1 QFCVGG
7 YERQSQQL
15 CRGGNKSICR
25 VGIGQS
31 KLLRSQGDF
40 MREWSFPKGS
50 SRFGNPLAEI
60 TLQADFALSIERQ
73 CLPRA
78 DRRQP
83 YLVCRLLLDKKHL
96 LPQLI
101 RVLQAPQPDVGI
113 ERESQSRNASQ
124 SSSSVAAETMSRTS
138 AILAGIET

>member
-40 MREWSFPKGS
+40 MRERSFPKGS

-83 YLVCRLLLDKKHL
+83 YLVCRLLLEITIVNHL
-96 LPQLI
+96 KISFQPAQMAGLP
-101 RVLQAPQPDVGI
+101 V
-113 ERESQSRNASQ
+113 ASHFRQ
-124 SSSSVAAETMSRTS
+124 TASPVKTETVQ
-138 AILAGIET
+138 EN